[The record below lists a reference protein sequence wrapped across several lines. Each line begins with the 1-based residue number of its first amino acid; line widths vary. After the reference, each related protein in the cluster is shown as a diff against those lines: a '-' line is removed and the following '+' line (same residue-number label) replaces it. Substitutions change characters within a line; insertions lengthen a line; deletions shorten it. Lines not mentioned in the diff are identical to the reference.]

1 MLDVELLDAIVRRW
15 RIDLNT
21 DTDRRHDTTEAAAYL
36 TRHGY
41 RVAPATLTRM
51 RCVGGGPAFEVFG
64 HRPVY
69 RASDL
74 LAWARSRTTARRPSE
89 RAVAA

>member
-1 MLDVELLDAIVRRW
+1 MTDVHRRYG
-15 RIDLNT
+15 
-21 DTDRRHDTTEAAAYL
+21 TTEASAFL
-36 TRHGY
+36 TAHGY

-69 RASDL
+69 RAEDL
-74 LAWARSRTTARRPSE
+74 LAWARSRTTAQRISPSE
-89 RAVAA
+89 RAVAV